1 MAKILDLTGRIFGR
15 LTARWFVGYVG
26 KARMYHWLCSCE
38 CGGLV
43 TTSVANLTSGG
54 STSCGCYSR
63 EVRGKCNFKHG
74 KSRTPEYIMW
84 QMAKHRAREKGLPF
98 NIDVTDVVIP
108 TLCPMLRIPLFQS
121 GRVLQDNSPTLD
133 RRDGS
138 RGYVKENV
146 RVISYKAN
154 RSKNN
159 LTFDEMKLMVANWDS

>member
-98 NIDVTDVVIP
+98 NIDATDVVIP
-108 TLCPMLRIPLFQS
+108 ALCPMLRIPLFQS

-138 RGYVKENV
+138 RGSVKENV